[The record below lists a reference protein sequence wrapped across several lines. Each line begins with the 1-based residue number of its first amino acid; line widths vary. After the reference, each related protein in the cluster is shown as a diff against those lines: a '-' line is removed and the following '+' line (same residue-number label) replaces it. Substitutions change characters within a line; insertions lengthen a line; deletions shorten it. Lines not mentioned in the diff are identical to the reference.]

1 MTHLDLITTPIKI
14 LTLHQ
19 SDGRI
24 GLLARPRLPNII
36 HSLEILK
43 MLSTISD
50 NDELL
55 YLDDE
60 GVHRVGAELR
70 DGDPG
75 VGAVCVDWPH

>member
-1 MTHLDLITTPIKI
+1 MTACSASTFQH
-14 LTLHQ
+14 HSQ
-19 SDGRI
+19 
-24 GLLARPRLPNII
+24 PRNL
-36 HSLEILK
+36 ILK

-75 VGAVCVDWPH
+75 VGVVGVDWPH